1 MVLTVEGPDAQGR
14 GTAKEHRDQT
24 TDLEWPQLS
33 ELDLGVCL
41 AAGTA
46 PRVSETRGGVPA
58 PDQLGPPGQPSS

>member
-1 MVLTVEGPDAQGR
+1 MVLTVEGPHVPGH
-14 GTAKEHRDQT
+14 GTAKEDRDQT

-58 PDQLGPPGQPSS
+58 PDQLGPPGQPS